1 MLSNNNRLHVYAFL
15 KDYVFFFNLGSLKR
29 LSDNSMNKAIER
41 TSIGAVDRADIYPV
55 RRQIPASLPLVILL

>member
-1 MLSNNNRLHVYAFL
+1 MFMLFL
-15 KDYVFFFNLGSLKR
+15 KTRWVFFNLGSLKR

-55 RRQIPASLPLVILL
+55 R